1 MLYMYESINFF
12 QETIVKA
19 ARNDTNVKQTRRMSS
34 SSSSGRCTRIN
45 RDREHRKV
53 VKKKYKE
60 TSDNKPITQPTM
72 TTPATRLSDNSEYR
86 PSIAEYDHA
95 SLDMLQQ
102 SAGADEPHT
111 LARLDD
117 HSDDTAE
124 AVSMDT
130 PVSDDDVSAD
140 DDGDDNDI
148 SVDNIYMYDSDGD
161 ELSVDDDVSSSSS
174 SSISGGGGGGDGG
187 GAGCA
192 AAGSVDRTSAQRKR
206 QQNAGESLRC
216 ER

>member
-1 MLYMYESINFF
+1 MSRESA
-12 QETIVKA
+12 V
-19 ARNDTNVKQTRRMSS
+19 
-34 SSSSGRCTRIN
+34 RCTRIN

-53 VKKKYKE
+53 VKKKDDE
-60 TSDNKPITQPTM
+60 TSDNEPITQPTTTTTM
-72 TTPATRLSDNSEYR
+72 TTPATPSDSDEYR

-95 SLDMLQQ
+95 SLDMLQR

-130 PVSDDDVSAD
+130 PRSDDDVTTAD
-140 DDGDDNDI
+140 DGGDDDDCI

-174 SSISGGGGGGDGG
+174 SSGGGGDCVGG
-187 GAGCA
+187 GGTAR
-192 AAGSVDRTSAQRKR
+192 SVDRTSAQRKR
-206 QQNAGESLRC
+206 QQSHSEYLRYQ
-216 ER
+216 RYL